1 MRNLNELMRVR
12 KREEEK
18 KILEKFKDISKELG
32 KLGRPKKPQR
42 SASIFSLK
50 PPILPK

>member
-1 MRNLNELMRVR
+1 MRVR

-32 KLGRPKKPQR
+32 KINRNMVNR
-42 SASIFSLK
+42 SASITTLKGRSSLD
-50 PPILPK
+50 